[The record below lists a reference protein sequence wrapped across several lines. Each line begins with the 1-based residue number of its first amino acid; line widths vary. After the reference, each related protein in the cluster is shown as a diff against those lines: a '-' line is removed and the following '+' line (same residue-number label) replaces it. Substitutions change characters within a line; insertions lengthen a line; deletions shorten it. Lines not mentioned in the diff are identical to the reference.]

1 MRKINDNVCGTLS
14 YNYQWERELEVSL
27 WGQVHKLKLAIESET
42 DEDASVSEVQRK
54 AYQSFQAQYASLE
67 DEILNRLIRY
77 CKDEFGIA
85 DCAKETFLAHNRP
98 TSIFLPLSGEW
109 AVMFDSDY
117 AEEEGLAAV
126 VRDGD
131 IEVGSQDII
140 L

>member
-14 YNYQWERELEVSL
+14 YNYQWEGEIEVSL
-27 WGQVHKLKLAIESET
+27 WGKAHKLKLAIESET
-42 DEDASVSEVQRK
+42 DEDESVSEIQRK
-54 AYQSFQAQYASLE
+54 AYQSFQAQHASLE
-67 DEILNRLIRY
+67 DEILNRLVSY
-77 CKDEFGIA
+77 CKDDLGILG
-85 DCAKETFLAHNRP
+85 CVKETFLAHNRP

-126 VRDGD
+126 VREGE
-131 IEVGSQDII
+131 IEVGTQDII